1 MKLREYLDQEG
12 LKQYVFCRKLGV
24 TESTLYSILCEKRDL
39 RLSLALK
46 IEDLTDG
53 KVKCKDLLPEK
64 FKNKK
69 GKVC

>member
-1 MKLREYLDQEG
+1 MKLRDYLDEVG

-39 RLSLALK
+39 RLSLALR
-46 IEDLTDG
+46 IEHVTEG
-53 KVKCKDLLPEK
+53 KVKCKDLLPDR

-69 GKVC
+69 